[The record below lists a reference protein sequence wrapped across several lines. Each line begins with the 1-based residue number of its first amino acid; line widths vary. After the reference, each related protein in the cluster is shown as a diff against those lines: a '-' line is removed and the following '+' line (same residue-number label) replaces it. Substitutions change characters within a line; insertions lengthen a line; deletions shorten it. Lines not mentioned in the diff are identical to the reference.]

1 MSAAQPLMSA
11 AHEPS
16 PWNVPNFLTVLR
28 LVLVPCFV
36 ALLWLSHGTRSG
48 WLIAATA
55 VFGIGIATDYY
66 DGALARAQ
74 GSVTAFGKLAD
85 PIADKA
91 LTGSALLGLWFL
103 NVLSWPVPLLIIG
116 RELVVTLLRV
126 WVLRYGIISASWG
139 GKLKTS
145 LQMCAIGWYLWP
157 WKAVSTWLN
166 NRIGTDTG
174 LATLSAV
181 GPVLMGVAVIV
192 TIVTGL
198 DYIRRAWLLRRSA
211 MRPADPTL
219 G

>member
-1 MSAAQPLMSA
+1 M
-11 AHEPS
+11 
-16 PWNVPNFLTVLR
+16 
-28 LVLVPCFV
+28 
-36 ALLWLSHGTRSG
+36 ALWWLSHGTRSG

-139 GKLKTS
+139 GHMKTS
-145 LQMCAIGWYLWP
+145 LQMCAIGGYEWAWEEGG
-157 WKAVSTWLN
+157 KGVE
-166 NRIGTDTG
+166 NRNGTG
-174 LATLSAV
+174 A
-181 GPVLMGVAVIV
+181 GPRTYTA
-192 TIVTGL
+192 
-198 DYIRRAWLLRRSA
+198 
-211 MRPADPTL
+211 
-219 G
+219 